1 MNAKEKIR
9 DSEIS
14 ELHKLLQD
22 ALEVEHATIP
32 PYFTAWLSMMEG
44 FNYEPKEIVKSVL
57 IEEMLH
63 LTLVANIMN
72 AVRGIPKLTHRDFVP
87 RYPHTL
93 PHSGDHFKIHIEK
106 FSEKALNTFLHI
118 EKPEV
123 KGILPKGEG
132 FSTIGQFYA
141 YVGSR
146 IDYLCD
152 TYGEETVFCGK
163 IDLQIRPEDYYGSGA
178 VVVVKNRNTAHEAI
192 NIIAE
197 QGEGA
202 HEGLFDAD
210 RNILNSGEGKELA
223 HYYRFKEILLQRH
236 YTKNDTPKSGPSGKE
251 LKVDYD
257 KVYPLKK
264 DTHRREYPEDS
275 DIRGALN
282 EFANSYNQLLVSLED
297 AFNGN
302 RGRLTEG
309 IARMF
314 ALRNQGLAI
323 IQTPINN
330 GQRTIGLDFTPN

>member
-1 MNAKEKIR
+1 
-9 DSEIS
+9 
-14 ELHKLLQD
+14 
-22 ALEVEHATIP
+22 
-32 PYFTAWLSMMEG
+32 MMEG
-44 FNYEPKEIVKSVL
+44 FNYVPKETVKSVL

-72 AVRGIPKLTHRDFVP
+72 AVGCAPSLTHSDFVP

-106 FSEKALNTFLHI
+106 FSENALNTFLHI
-118 EKPEV
+118 EKPES
-123 KGILPKGEG
+123 KGSIPIGEG
-132 FSTIGQFYA
+132 FRTIGQFYA

-152 TYGEETVFCGK
+152 MYGEETVFCGK

-192 NIIAE
+192 NTIAE

-210 RNILNSGEGKELA
+210 RNILNSGEEKELA
-223 HYYRFKEILLQRH
+223 HYYRFKQLLLQQH
-236 YTKNDTPKSGPSGKE
+236 YTKKDTPKSGPSGKK

-257 KVYPLKK
+257 KIYPLKK
-264 DTHRREYPEDS
+264 DTHKSEYPEGS

-282 EFANSYNQLLVSLED
+282 AFANSYSELLTSLED
-297 AFNGN
+297 AFKGN
-302 RGRLTEG
+302 RSRLTEG
-309 IARMF
+309 ITRMF
-314 ALRNQGLAI
+314 ALRNQALAI
-323 IQTPINN
+323 IQTPVDN
-330 GQRTIGLDFTPN
+330 GKNTVGLDFTPN